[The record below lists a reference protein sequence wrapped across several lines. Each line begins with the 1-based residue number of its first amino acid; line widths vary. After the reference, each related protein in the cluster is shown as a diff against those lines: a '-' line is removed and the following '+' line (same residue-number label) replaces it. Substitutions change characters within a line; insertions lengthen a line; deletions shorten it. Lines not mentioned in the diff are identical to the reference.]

1 MKKVIIFGA
10 GGFGKE
16 VFYEVKG
23 KMNVIAFADND
34 SLRWGE
40 ELEGIPIIGNSEIV
54 ITLEHDEVILGTT
67 AYSIVEQLINAGE
80 PQQKIN
86 TKYMDVRINAR
97 INFIRDLAD
106 IHKNNYK
113 KGCIAEG
120 GVFQGEFSRELNKAF
135 PESELYLFDTFE
147 GFDDRDVETDLELK
161 LSNISKGHFSYTSEE
176 KVMSKMMYPERVHI
190 IKGYFPESVSQV
202 DENNRY
208 LFVNLDFD
216 LYNPTYEGLKYFY
229 PRLLNNGVIL
239 IHDYYHL
246 NYKAVPEDI
255 KEYEKNSGVSLLK
268 IPIGDH
274 CSIAIIKR

>member
-246 NYKAVPEDI
+246 NYKAVPEAI